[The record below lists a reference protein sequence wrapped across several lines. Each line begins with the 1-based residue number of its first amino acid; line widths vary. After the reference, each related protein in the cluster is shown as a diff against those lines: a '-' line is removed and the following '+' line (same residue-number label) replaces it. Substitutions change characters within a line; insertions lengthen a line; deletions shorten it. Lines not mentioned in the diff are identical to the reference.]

1 LNEILEYQTEYNNQK
16 EEFDNPNMFKKG
28 GRLPMYQPGK
38 GSSWRYNTNQ
48 ESTGI
53 KRESG
58 ELVNRNIQDRL
69 VQNKKQ
75 WGDFN
80 IDSPFQNKQNIVDY
94 QNLDWESNQDLIVEA
109 FNSGQ
114 LGVNK
119 NAKGVKAMNLDPS
132 KPLTKEQVKTI
143 YNDGW
148 FNHDGVMKVQG
159 AQTKNIGTQNPNGT
173 WNQAMPFYK
182 DTQQRTF
189 THTNATPVLGD
200 NNSNYSIPTFE
211 SNPYQDLVY
220 TQGSPENRMY
230 NFNDPALKTFGIDQE
245 DIDEAA
251 RRGMSGIRPYKLPGN
266 TIEPVPMKD
275 IPFTKTPETPTIDTT
290 LKAPTTPQVQP
301 TKPYNEI
308 DLNSKKLYDLAG
320 LGMNLASTF
329 GKEMTPALRPYYNP
343 AFEKPYDIAK
353 MQGLQ
358 LSEAQGNIQ
367 SQFNN
372 MSMSDST
379 SNALLNNSLAKSREA
394 VSPTAVTKYTNQ
406 FNNRQINQLNTYEQ
420 QKNQFDNSRLDK
432 YDMELSRLYA
442 NRAKIDNERVGYVN
456 DYMNQRYKDDIELPL
471 MLSAQGFK
479 NHRLPNGNQA
489 YYDNENKKELM
500 KAQLAMMKAQMDAQ
514 RGKTQ

>member
-1 LNEILEYQTEYNNQK
+1 
-16 EEFDNPNMFKKG
+16 M
-28 GRLPMYQPGK
+28 
-38 GSSWRYNTNQ
+38 
-48 ESTGI
+48 
-53 KRESG
+53 
-58 ELVNRNIQDRL
+58 
-69 VQNKKQ
+69 
-75 WGDFN
+75 
-80 IDSPFQNKQNIVDY
+80 
-94 QNLDWESNQDLIVEA
+94 
-109 FNSGQ
+109 
-114 LGVNK
+114 
-119 NAKGVKAMNLDPS
+119 
-132 KPLTKEQVKTI
+132 
-143 YNDGW
+143 
-148 FNHDGVMKVQG
+148 
-159 AQTKNIGTQNPNGT
+159 
-173 WNQAMPFYK
+173 
-182 DTQQRTF
+182 
-189 THTNATPVLGD
+189 
-200 NNSNYSIPTFE
+200 
-211 SNPYQDLVY
+211 
-220 TQGSPENRMY
+220 
-230 NFNDPALKTFGIDQE
+230 
-245 DIDEAA
+245 
-251 RRGMSGIRPYKLPGN
+251 
-266 TIEPVPMKD
+266 
-275 IPFTKTPETPTIDTT
+275 TPT
-290 LKAPTTPQVQP
+290 
-301 TKPYNEI
+301 
-308 DLNSKKLYDLAG
+308 
-320 LGMNLASTF
+320 
-329 GKEMTPALRPYYNP
+329 LRPYYNP